1 MSKIDERVRQIE
13 EFQARNFKVEKDLV
27 ELFRGKFEQFDEEI
41 LSAPYQE
48 YTAENPPSY
57 FPKDGLWA

>member
-27 ELFRGKFEQFDEEI
+27 ELFRGRFEQFDEEI
-41 LSAPYQE
+41 LAAPY
-48 YTAENPPSY
+48 
-57 FPKDGLWA
+57 